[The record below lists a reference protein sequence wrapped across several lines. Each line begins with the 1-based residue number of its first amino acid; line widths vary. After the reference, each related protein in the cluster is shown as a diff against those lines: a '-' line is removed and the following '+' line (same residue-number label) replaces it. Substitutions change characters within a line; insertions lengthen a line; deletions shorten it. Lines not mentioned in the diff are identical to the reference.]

1 MPNTAKTPDPTAPE
15 PSRNPSPAASPPL
28 PEPPPASIPGPPGE
42 AKSALFRALVDAGA
56 GVVVAYTADQYVHS
70 MTSGNVAL
78 HTQPILVEM
87 RRLFAEQGRQIAEQG
102 RQIAEQSRQ
111 IAALREI
118 VARHDAKLDA
128 VKRELRLVWGALG
141 ILITLLTVVF
151 GFLFQGLN
159 Q

>member
-1 MPNTAKTPDPTAPE
+1 MPHTAETPDQTTSE
-15 PSRNPSPAASPPL
+15 PSGNPSPAASPPP
-28 PEPPPASIPGPPGE
+28 PEPPPASVPGPAGE

-87 RRLFAEQGRQIAEQG
+87 RRLFAEQGRQIAEQN
-102 RQIAEQSRQ
+102 RQ

>member
-1 MPNTAKTPDPTAPE
+1 MPHTAETPDPTAPE

-87 RRLFAEQGRQIAEQG
+87 RRLFAEQGRQIAEQ
-102 RQIAEQSRQ
+102 SRQ
-111 IAALREI
+111 VAALREI

-151 GFLFQGLN
+151 GFPFQGLN